1 MCGLTKTL
9 SKGTEREQ
17 ICYIMNDAL
26 NSILLL
32 SVQKN
37 YYNNASPKMMYEV
50 HNRVISLSFLL
61 EATYD
66 SNQ

>member
-1 MCGLTKTL
+1 
-9 SKGTEREQ
+9 
-17 ICYIMNDAL
+17 MNDAL